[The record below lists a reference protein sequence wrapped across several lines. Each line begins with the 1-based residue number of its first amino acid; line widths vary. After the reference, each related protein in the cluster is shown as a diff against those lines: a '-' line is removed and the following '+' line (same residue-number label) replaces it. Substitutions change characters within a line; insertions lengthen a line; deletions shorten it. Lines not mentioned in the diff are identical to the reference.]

1 MKWAKFQYQI
11 VAKTVVDYL
20 LPQATSKGRQGTG
33 GWPLQM
39 TLVCEGPR
47 QNNRSGQQFDIGL
60 HGTQMS
66 HTHTHIQTLT
76 SIRLQTHIQL
86 EELVNVLPTLS
97 RELGFDARTTTTT
110 ATMRQV
116 AQRGLLG

>member
-20 LPQATSKGRQGTG
+20 LPQASTIGGQGEGGG

-60 HGTQMS
+60 HGTQM
-66 HTHTHIQTLT
+66 
-76 SIRLQTHIQL
+76 
-86 EELVNVLPTLS
+86 
-97 RELGFDARTTTTT
+97 
-110 ATMRQV
+110 
-116 AQRGLLG
+116 